1 METQRKLWLDQ
12 NNQPPKCYLW
22 YKNGSFWEWINGR
35 WQKVDIGGSGGN
47 CECSSQI
54 YTEAPTD
61 PKEGDMLM
69 YNSTS
74 EKTLNLD
81 NLNGIRD
88 VAHGEEGEYLVVTGS
103 AQVNIPVNATQIIIE
118 KRDEDIVDSYT
129 YSDVVDYD
137 DYGEPEYGE
146 EITVSDAHLT
156 ITDNNS
162 SQHAIPSN
170 FSAEGIEYLT
180 IDINQPN
187 LLSDL
192 VRIKVISETS
202 DVLEYYNGTWLS
214 RNQIAKSLNSTQ
226 GYYDEA
232 DGPIPEN
239 LKEGDIVVKRQITI
253 QTPYIDIS
261 DETNCESRR
270 SIYNGII
277 NSGDDDNGQL
287 KIELTKNVA
296 YTFSI
301 KAADEDYETGEPDYT
316 NAITI
321 FSVNEGTVST
331 PYNTLVPTHETS
343 DTVDSYV
350 FNTADIS
357 YDLVSVVEIYIEGN
371 PVGHITITSD
381 QHNGQEVSVPSYWEI
396 VGGELV
402 QRGQS
407 NNSQDDPDDI
417 PDDPDDVDDY
427 EDDDPDE

>member
-35 WQKVDIGGSGGN
+35 WQKVDLGGSGGS

-54 YTEAPTD
+54 YTEEPTD
-61 PKEGDMLM
+61 PQEGDMLIH
-69 YNSTS
+69 NDTS

-88 VAHGEEGEYLVVTGS
+88 VEHGDDGEYLVVTGS

-118 KRDEDIVDSYT
+118 NGNENIVDSYT
-129 YSDVVDYD
+129 YRDVEDYD
-137 DYGEPEYGE
+137 EDNGDPIYGE

-162 SQHAIPSN
+162 VQHNIPST
-170 FSAEGIEYLT
+170 FSAEDIESLT

-187 LLSDL
+187 LPSDL
-192 VRIKVISETS
+192 VRIKVVSETS

-214 RNQIAKSLNSTQ
+214 RNQIAKSLSSTQ

-239 LKEGDIVVKRQITI
+239 LKEGDIVVKRETFVSE
-253 QTPYIDIS
+253 PLLDIPDES
-261 DETNCESRR
+261 DCSGTR
-270 SIYNGII
+270 SILQKLQQANNYGE
-277 NSGDDDNGQL
+277 GLL
-287 KIELTKNVA
+287 KIELTKNTSYSFA
-296 YTFSI
+296 I
-301 KAADEDYETGEPDYT
+301 KEDYVDVDTGDLEGNPV
-316 NAITI
+316 TI
-321 FSVNEGTVST
+321 FSVNDGTVSAPYHGLT
-331 PYNTLVPTHETS
+331 PEHES
-343 DTVDSYV
+343 LEDVDVYTFDV
-350 FNTADIS
+350 TDIGDLFF
-357 YDLVSVVEIYIEGN
+357 YDYDCDIYIEGN

-381 QHNGQEVSVPSYWEI
+381 QHNGQEVSVPSYWEV

-407 NNSQDDPDDI
+407 NNSEEPDPQEDDPE
-417 PDDPDDVDDY
+417 DDY
-427 EDDDPDE
+427 EDDNLDE